1 MPFTFSHP
9 AIILPLKYLPR
20 KWFSL
25 TGLIVGSLTPDFEY
39 FIRMKVQSNYSH
51 TTYGIFWFDLP
62 LAISLCFIFHNIVR
76 DDLFKNLPKNIQPRI
91 LAYTEFNWNNYF
103 KRNWIVIIISTL
115 IGIVSHL
122 FWDSF
127 THDNGYFVNKI
138 SVLRDSLFLFDKEI
152 PILKIAQHLST
163 LIGGIIIMTTIS
175 KLPKNNTSTCS
186 SNKTYWPLLIIFTT
200 IIILI
205 RLLTIL
211 NYKVYSHIIVS
222 GISAFLI
229 SFTLTP
235 FVIKLKNIY
244 KN

>member
-25 TGLIVGSLTPDFEY
+25 TGLIVSSLTPDFEY

-51 TTYGIFWFDLP
+51 TVYGIFWFDLP
-62 LAISLCFIFHNIVR
+62 LVILLSFIFHNIIK
-76 DDLFKNLPKNIQPRI
+76 DDLFKNLPKNIQSRI
-91 LAYTEFNWNNYF
+91 LVYTEFNWNNYF

-115 IGIVSHL
+115 IGIASHL

-127 THDNGYFVNKI
+127 THDHGYFVNKI
-138 SVLRDSLFLFDKEI
+138 SVLSDSVFLFDKEI
-152 PILKIAQHLST
+152 PVLKIAQHLST
-163 LIGGIIIMTTIS
+163 LIGGIVIMFTIL
-175 KLPKNNTSTCS
+175 KLPKNNATIYS

-200 IIILI
+200 IITLI
-205 RLLTIL
+205 RLLAIV
-211 NYKVYSHIIVS
+211 NYRVYGHIIVS
-222 GISAFLI
+222 VISAFLI
-229 SFTLTP
+229 SLTLTP
-235 FVIKLKNIY
+235 FFIKLKNIY